1 MKLVTKARF
10 INSISGEFIVEVAMY
25 KAEIGFEILTR
36 SKSTIEGEIR
46 ISEFHARE
54 FYNKQL
60 NENRKGLQAM
70 EVIYEIRS

>member
-36 SKSTIEGEIR
+36 SKSTIEGEVR

-54 FYNKQL
+54 YYNTELK
-60 NENRKGLQAM
+60 ETKKGLTEM
-70 EVIYEIRS
+70 EIIYEIRS